1 MSEQS
6 RYKRSSRS
14 RSRSRSPSRSP
25 SKDAIPTPT
34 ERDLNSKTVKEL
46 KDLCTV
52 LGIDIKYVEL
62 KQEIIDRILGRTSH
76 SGEAVA
82 RSRTPGRVHP
92 EAGHTV
98 TRRANRDPKRSA
110 LAGPLI
116 NDNMSSL
123 VAMNRDNP
131 KRMRPEADPTVT
143 PRANRDPKRSALAG
157 PLINDNMSSLVAMNR
172 DTPEAQLISERA
184 RLTAQWEHKIKP
196 KGKPWL
202 NPATLKLIFE
212 TEMMPRSPVSSS
224 TPTVV
229 LLVGPAA
236 AGKSSALKMVKLDL
250 TDQNTVRVDPDK
262 IYEWLADKYGYFPPE
277 LKELKELKDPKKH
290 DDESLEQYIE
300 RCNANRDKLTQ
311 QNAARLAWWQE
322 NKDTF
327 DEEYGREFKDGV
339 KRDFRAAEFCT
350 PKTAGVLGQYKT
362 VLPLM
367 KNMIFDG
374 TRYRRLNVLL
384 DTTGSMKGQFL
395 EDMATE
401 FKDAGYKVVIVLVV
415 STKVHCK
422 ARVSGPGGRNAQQH
436 RKLDE
441 GVVGQIW
448 EGFVKDGTPCRWEQF
463 SRVKGTEFV
472 VVENTWTPTNP
483 EGAAR
488 FIYIRNPDTTV
499 SVPVMPDELSRILGT
514 YNVTLEEGKF
524 LCSGGASK
532 GGGGSSRKR
541 RISIRR
547 IHGSRARKT
556 VKKYSRHVTRSRRHR
571 RRY

>member
-1 MSEQS
+1 MSEQL
-6 RYKRSSRS
+6 RSE
-14 RSRSRSPSRSP
+14 RSRSRSPS
-25 SKDAIPTPT
+25 KAAIPTPT

-52 LGIDIKYVEL
+52 LGIDIKSVKLKL
-62 KQEIIDRILGRTSH
+62 KQEIIDSILGRTSH

-92 EAGHTV
+92 EADHTV
-98 TRRANRDPKRSA
+98 TRRANRDPRRSA

-131 KRMRPEADPTVT
+131 KRVHPEADHTVT

-184 RLTAQWEHKIKP
+184 RRIAEWEDKIKP

-212 TEMMPRSPVSSS
+212 TEMMPSSPVSSS

-236 AGKSSALKMVKLDL
+236 SGKSSALGKADL
-250 TDQNTVRVDPDK
+250 GLNDDNTVRVDPDK
-262 IYEWLADKYGYFPPE
+262 IYEWLAHQYGYFPPE
-277 LKELKELKDPKKH
+277 LKELKDPKIRNG
-290 DDESLEQYIE
+290 ETREEYIE
-300 RCNANRDKLTQ
+300 RCKANRDKLTQ
-311 QNAARLAWWQE
+311 QNAARLVWWQQ

-327 DEEYGREFKDGV
+327 DEQYDHEFKDGV

-367 KNMIFDG
+367 EKMIFEG
-374 TRYRRLNVLL
+374 TTAKELRLNVLL
-384 DTTGSMKGQFL
+384 DTTGSMQGPFL
-395 EDMATE
+395 EDMANKFE
-401 FKDAGYKVVIVLVV
+401 HARYKVVIVLVV
-415 STKVHCK
+415 STQDDCK
-422 ARVSGPGGRNAQQH
+422 ERVSGPGGRNAQQH

-448 EGFVKDGTPCRWEQF
+448 NDFVKNETPCRWEKF
-463 SRVKGTEFV
+463 SREQETEFV

-483 EGAAR
+483 SGSAR
-488 FIYIRNPDTTV
+488 VIYRRHPDTTV
-499 SVPVMPDELSRILGT
+499 SVSVLPAELSRILGIYKVKT
-514 YNVTLEEGKF
+514 DLEGGGF

-556 VKKYSRHVTRSRRHR
+556 VKKYSRHVTRRRRHR
-571 RRY
+571 HCRH